1 MDKPEFRARYRSWA
15 AFHRDF
21 KQQISMRGLFV
32 KTKTTLAQFAKVS
45 VQLVTPDNQEFDL
58 DGEVVQAM
66 ADQGLAVQFAP
77 ESAEAIDR
85 LQELSKQHQPDGS
98 EQPPDGDPQ
107 FLDPGQ
113 AGGRPLLGGDMMKLR
128 EQVEKMTVNQKRS
141 AALHG
146 KREMR
151 LLMIRDRNKTVHPFV
166 IKNPAITLDE
176 IEQFA
181 KMPSVNPDVL
191 RMIAKN
197 RDWTRSTAVC
207 RALVRNPKTPM
218 KEALMLLKKL
228 PKSEIRALAKS
239 GNVRMPIQQAARK
252 LVVG

>member
-1 MDKPEFRARYRSWA
+1 MDKPEFKASYRSWA
-15 AFHRDF
+15 AFFRDF
-21 KQQISMRGLFV
+21 KQQISMRGLFI
-32 KTKTTLAQFAKVS
+32 KTKTSLAQFAKVS
-45 VQLVTPDNQEFDL
+45 VQIVTPDNQEFDL

-66 ADQGLAVQFAP
+66 ADQGLAIQFSPDA
-77 ESAEAIDR
+77 AAVIDR

-98 EQPPDGDPQ
+98 EQPPEGDPQ
-107 FLDPGQ
+107 FLEPGQ
-113 AGGRPLLGGDMMKLR
+113 AGRPPMGGDMVKLR
-128 EQVEKMTVNQKRS
+128 EHVEQMSVNQKRA

-151 LLMIRDRNKTVHPFV
+151 LLMIRDRNKTIHPFV

-197 RDWTRSTAVC
+197 RDWIRSTSVC

-218 KEALMLLKKL
+218 KEALTLLKKL

-239 GNVRMPIQQAARK
+239 GNVRTAIQQAARK